1 MVRIVGGAASGRRLA
16 VPDRGTRPTSERVRE
31 ALFSALGSALGS
43 WDGVRVL
50 DLYSGSGALGLEAL
64 SRGAESVTLVERDRG
79 VVRLLRDN
87 VEQVGLSGAHV
98 VVADVE
104 RLVGGVAPVGCPVDL
119 VLLDPPYGAADDTV
133 RGVLTGLLRPGWL
146 RGAALGVV
154 ERPVRTSPGVG
165 EPPWP
170 EGWVPVRRRD
180 YGDTALWYGRV
191 DSGESA

>member
-87 VEQVGLSGAHV
+87 VVIHEGTLKSLRRFKDEVKEVQHGFECGMAFENYEDIREGDLIECFEVEE
-98 VVADVE
+98 VA
-104 RLVGGVAPVGCPVDL
+104 
-119 VLLDPPYGAADDTV
+119 
-133 RGVLTGLLRPGWL
+133 
-146 RGAALGVV
+146 
-154 ERPVRTSPGVG
+154 RTI
-165 EPPWP
+165 
-170 EGWVPVRRRD
+170 
-180 YGDTALWYGRV
+180 
-191 DSGESA
+191 